1 MGIGTRLFRLGAVLP
16 GIVLSAAMTLV
27 VAAMLPATFGGM
39 LLVAYVAAAGVL
51 AFGRLEP
58 ITIRVLGRTRAATAG
73 EAQLLQAVASRL
85 HAHGV
90 AVPVFAVG
98 RRDLGRAA
106 AEPWGRRTVVVAPRL
121 LRWLA
126 REQVAVEVAAAI
138 VAQAAAGLRVGPSRF
153 DLSVRWL
160 LWPGSLVVAGFL
172 RIAGLFTWVPGML
185 GLWRLRAVLG
195 VVAVWQTLQDQ
206 QVTIA
211 VTTGVLMA
219 VSYTGPACAR
229 AWRRRVEAASD
240 QVVAS
245 VGLGEELVFA
255 VRSADEAGSVDRVH
269 RVRTAMAE
277 TSQTAGPPNGRDRGL
292 YLVR

>member
-16 GIVLSAAMTLV
+16 GIVLSAALTLV
-27 VAAMLPATFGGM
+27 VAAMLPATLGGM
-39 LLVAYVAAAGVL
+39 LLVAYVAAAVVL

-58 ITIRVLGRTRAATAG
+58 ITVRVLGRIRPATAG
-73 EAQLLQAVASRL
+73 EAQLLQAVATRL

-90 AVPVFAVG
+90 AVPVFTVG
-98 RRDLGRAA
+98 RSDLRRAA

-172 RIAGLFTWVPGML
+172 RIAGLFTWVPGTL

-195 VVAVWQTLQDQ
+195 AVAVWQTLQDQ

-229 AWRRRVEAASD
+229 AWRRRVEAAAD
-240 QVVAS
+240 RVVAS
-245 VGLGEELVFA
+245 AGLGEELVFA
-255 VRSADEAGSVDRVH
+255 VRSADEAGSVDRIH
-269 RVRTAMAE
+269 RIRTAMAE
-277 TSQTAGPPNGRDRGL
+277 TSPPAGPPDGRDRRL